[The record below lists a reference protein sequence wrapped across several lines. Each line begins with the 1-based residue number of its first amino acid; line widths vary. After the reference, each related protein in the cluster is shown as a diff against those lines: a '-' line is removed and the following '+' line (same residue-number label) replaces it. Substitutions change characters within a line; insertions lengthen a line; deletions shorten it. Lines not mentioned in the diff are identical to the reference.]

1 MAAASGIRGNMG
13 IPRWIVGPAVAT
25 IVLVVLGFPPIALF
39 ASGGG
44 LLIAIGV
51 AFWVGTGVASLPE
64 PHRFF
69 RHAATVAICLVVL
82 MGLYVIGLQQR
93 TPSPGISFG
102 GANVPPR

>member
-1 MAAASGIRGNMG
+1 MG

-25 IVLVVLGFPPIALF
+25 IVLVVLVFHHSALRLRRRS
-39 ASGGG
+39 AHPV
-44 LLIAIGV
+44 GV
-51 AFWVGTGVASLPE
+51 AFWVGTGAASLSE

-93 TPSPGISFG
+93 TPSPDISFD